1 MSAGNTSFKHPTDIR
16 CLPCP
21 LHLCCCVQVVHP
33 ITKPYKHYV
42 LSAEEYKAQ
51 RQQDLLK
58 ATGSAASS
66 SHASGDFD
74 IQAGQQQQQQQAQL
88 GAGGDVHPGAL
99 GMPAATGLDIPLSLP
114 LVGGLA
120 PADVAAADAATV
132 FQQFLQPAEALHMA
146 DATAAAAAAAVAAAA
161 PQQLLLPPS
170 APMPAVQ
177 DSGSVPDGYASS
189 LAAGALLGSSSL
201 AALIAALAAAQAR
214 GSISDQ
220 LNMADDAPE
229 QAAILVAAAAA
240 APGSIAPQPEVLGWV
255 NEMSRETVLGQTL
268 HLALTHAVRMQEPV
282 MLPSGHKVFP
292 DGRVVM
298 CVVNNELG
306 LMLPAGSQ
314 DLEATRAQVAAAISA
329 GLAGSSSMAAAV
341 GAAGWGS
348 ADAQARVVARAGPA
362 QVGGMKDGSDP
373 MAAAM
378 LAAASAAAAFRAA
391 VAEQQQ

>member
-1 MSAGNTSFKHPTDIR
+1 VLAQFG
-16 CLPCP
+16 
-21 LHLCCCVQVVHP
+21 LCCCVQVARP
-33 ITKPYKHYV
+33 IFKPYKHQV

-51 RQQDLLK
+51 CQQDLLK
-58 ATGSAASS
+58 ATGSTASS
-66 SHASGDFD
+66 SHGSGTLDM
-74 IQAGQQQQQQQAQL
+74 QAGQQQHQAQL
-88 GAGGDVHPGAL
+88 GPGGDVHPGAL
-99 GMPAATGLDIPLSLP
+99 GMPAAAGLDMALPLP

-120 PADVAAADAATV
+120 PADVAAADAAAL
-132 FQQFLQPAEALHMA
+132 FQQFLQPADALHIT
-146 DATAAAAAAAVAAAA
+146 DATAAAAVAAAA

-170 APMPAVQ
+170 APLPALH
-177 DSGSVPDGYASS
+177 DSGSSPDERASS
-189 LAAGALLGSSSL
+189 LAAGASLGNSSV
-201 AALIAALAAAQAR
+201 AALIAALAAQAR

-229 QAAILVAAAAA
+229 QAAALVAAAA

-255 NEMSRETVLGQTL
+255 NEMSRDTVLGQSL

-314 DLEATRAQVAAAISA
+314 DLEATRAQEAAAITA

-348 ADAQARVVARAGPA
+348 ADAHARVVARAGAA
-362 QVGGMKDGSDP
+362 QAAGTKDGSDP

-378 LAAASAAAAFRAA
+378 LAAASAAAVFNAA

>member
-1 MSAGNTSFKHPTDIR
+1 MITVHASPESLLPTPVRYSTDV
-16 CLPCP
+16 LA
-21 LHLCCCVQVVHP
+21 HFGLCCCVQVARP
-33 ITKPYKHYV
+33 IFKPYKHQV

-51 RQQDLLK
+51 RQQDLLT
-58 ATGSAASS
+58 ATGSTASS
-66 SHASGDFD
+66 SNGSCTLDM
-74 IQAGQQQQQQQAQL
+74 QAGQQQHQAQL
-88 GAGGDVHPGAL
+88 GPGGDVHPGAL
-99 GMPAATGLDIPLSLP
+99 GMPAAAGLGMALPLP

-120 PADVAAADAATV
+120 PADVAAADAEAL
-132 FQQFLQPAEALHMA
+132 FQQFLQPADALHIT
-146 DATAAAAAAAVAAAA
+146 DATAAAVAAAA

-170 APMPAVQ
+170 APLPALH
-177 DSGSVPDGYASS
+177 DSGSLPDERASS
-189 LAAGALLGSSSL
+189 LAAGASLGNSSV
-201 AALIAALAAAQAR
+201 AALIAALAAQAR

-229 QAAILVAAAAA
+229 QAAAPVAAAA
-240 APGSIAPQPEVLGWV
+240 PSSMPPQPEVLGWV
-255 NEMSRETVLGQTL
+255 NEMSRDTVLGQSL

-292 DGRVVM
+292 DGRVVL

-306 LMLPAGSQ
+306 LMLPAGGQ
-314 DLEATRAQVAAAISA
+314 DLEATRAQVAAAITA

-348 ADAQARVVARAGPA
+348 ADAHARVVARAGAA
-362 QVGGMKDGSDP
+362 QAAGTKDGSDP

-378 LAAASAAAAFRAA
+378 LAAASAAAVFNAA